1 MADKVKFITCEQDLI
16 DLMNKWVNGEIE
28 NGKEIDKEEES
39 NITDIDLKK

>member
-28 NGKEIDKEEES
+28 SGKEIDEEEES
-39 NITDIDLKK
+39 ETAEFHLKK

>member
-28 NGKEIDKEEES
+28 PDKEEEES
-39 NITDIDLKK
+39 KTTEFHLKN